1 MSFFNSDIVR
11 AEMTE
16 IQELQEEVFD
26 NVMKFQYMN
35 DSDKLHHINVLE
47 KLIEKQKIV
56 YARLSLSNDPDAK
69 KMKEEILKSAVMM
82 GLPKNVD
89 VNLMFNQMSEMMKVM
104 RQQLDT
110 NGVGS

>member
-1 MSFFNSDIVR
+1 MSFFDSDIVR

-16 IQELQEEVFD
+16 VQELQEEVYS
-26 NVMKFQYMN
+26 NVMKFYYMN
-35 DSDKLHHINVLE
+35 DADKKHHIGLLE
-47 KLIEKQKIV
+47 KLIEKQKIM
-56 YARLSLSNDPDAK
+56 YTRLSLSDDPNAIE
-69 KMKEEILKSAVMM
+69 MKEQILSSAVMM

-89 VNLMFNQMSEMMKVM
+89 VNLMFNQMSDMMKVM